1 MRIRAAFVLAFLV
14 VAITSGAAQG
24 KGAISA
30 NINGPGLGGG
40 VRMGGGGESG
50 SGTRLGAL
58 ADSSG
63 FWAQTYG
70 AQPTPLLSRRPPGDL
85 GARYEVRYAM
95 EPGGGSV
102 IVQRIYPF
110 ADRGPVT
117 FMAAGQRFWTTEQ
130 TKGGWFRASSNLV
143 STLRSLG
150 VPKSP
155 SSTTS
160 EPGLGGSTGTTDR
173 SSATSREQSPA
184 SSSSTWIPWAVAG
197 VAVAGVLGLGAW
209 ILLRRNRPAPSL
221 LSR

>member
-1 MRIRAAFVLAFLV
+1 MRIRAAFVLALVV
-14 VAITSGAAQG
+14 VAITSGAAHG
-24 KGAISA
+24 KGAVSA

-70 AQPTPLLSRRPPGDL
+70 AQPSPLLGRRPPGDL
-85 GARYEVRYAM
+85 GPSYEVRYAM

-102 IVQRIYPF
+102 IVQHIYPF
-110 ADRGPVT
+110 ADGGPLT
-117 FMAAGQRFWTTEQ
+117 FMVAGQRFWTTEQ

-155 SSTTS
+155 PSATS
-160 EPGLGGSTGTTDR
+160 EPEVGGSTSSADL

-184 SSSSTWIPWAVAG
+184 SSSGTWIPWAVASA
-197 VAVAGVLGLGAW
+197 AVACVLGLGAW
-209 ILLRRNRPAPSL
+209 ILLRRRPAPSL
-221 LSR
+221 LNR